1 MSYRDPGNLAP
12 HITSISPA
20 SFPDAGTF
28 SITIDG
34 TFFSP
39 DMTVKVDSGLGAIS
53 GTPVITRPTSTTSRV
68 VFSVAVVAESGTASR
83 EIKLSNGGVSTAD
96 SVATVSH
103 GFSIA
108 ALANETGSEA
118 IWYDSSDL
126 SKIQIDSSTTY
137 NPQAVLQWDSSAGA
151 SVSQS
156 SASGYS
162 GHAAWPGAP
171 TNPQIYGI
179 SRGHLNGLDS
189 SVSGAI
195 FPSSVAGG
203 NAFSVGM
210 VIYIDQASIDT
221 APSTLGTVIHLRG
234 HHNQSYSVGLHSTGG
249 SGLQFYGNHAFKQAA
264 NGAIYDITSAG
275 SYTVIFV
282 YEGSGTSGKLYI
294 NGTHEATQPNTLAY
308 VATDYG
314 IIDAY
319 FQPNDTLLGDVFA
332 INRALTASEIT
343 KLDNFWA
350 AKYSIS

>member
-1 MSYRDPGNLAP
+1 MSYRDPGNIAP

-39 DMTVKVDSGLGAIS
+39 DMTVTVDSSLGTIS
-53 GTPVITRPTSTTSRV
+53 GTPVITKPTPTTSRV
-68 VFSVAVVAESGTASR
+68 VFSVVVVAESGTASR
-83 EIKLSNGGVSTAD
+83 EITLSNGGVSTAD

-171 TNPQIYGI
+171 TSPQIYGI
-179 SRGHLNGLDS
+179 SRGQLAGLDS
-189 SVSGAI
+189 SVSGAT
-195 FPSSVAGG
+195 FPSTIAGG

-210 VIYIDQASIDT
+210 VVYIDQASIDT
-221 APSTLGTVIHLRG
+221 PIGTAYTLIHLRG
-234 HHNQSYSVGLHSTGG
+234 HHNLSYSVGLNSTAT
-249 SGLQFYGNHAFKQAA
+249 GLQFHGNQAYKQASL
-264 NGAIYDITSAG
+264 GALYDITAAG

-308 VATDYG
+308 TASGYG

-319 FQPNDTLLGDVFA
+319 YQPNDTLLGDVFA